1 MMSNT
6 NQYNSN
12 SRTCVTGGAIG
23 HSQPNQSTEMITRK
37 RELHKLCK
45 YLYLIKKEMDKRNK
59 EKLHQ
64 DKDLKKLINMS
75 IFAKPDHISKLF
87 GKFIDKIPLYKEF
100 ATIRGNYRYLSKKF
114 KCLIH
119 HKNKLYS
126 VDDTSY
132 DDTISIWN
140 TETHV
145 EIGLLKGH
153 DSCVNCLVICENILY
168 SGSDD
173 CTIRSWDMET
183 CREIAVYGITSYSNF
198 EERPS
203 HTSSISSIALH
214 GNKLYSA
221 SSGDKTIRIW
231 NTETHTQIAI
241 LKDVGRV
248 KCIAVNKTKL
258 YSASLDYKIIR
269 IWNTETYEEMQ
280 SLEGHTGSVTCI
292 TLDENKLYSGS
303 SNGTIGIWN
312 TETYEEISI
321 LRGHT
326 RLVQCITLH
335 ENKLYSAGDDKT
347 IRVWNTKT
355 CKEIVYQTMRRV
367 SITKPCDDDI
377 ATMRGHSEIVTCIT
391 LHGNNLYSGSWDKT
405 IRCWKID
412 DVPRKPVILEKKEI
426 DKEIKNRL
434 IRSNSDIQYAVDSWC
449 FKNKNDAILEFGHI
463 SDWNTTQVDDMSK
476 LFFDQYKFNDNISKW
491 DVSNVK
497 NMSEMFE
504 VNNWNQSIFNQDIS
518 GWDVSKVET
527 MEYMFCNAE
536 NFNCDLSR
544 WDVKNVVSMRFM
556 FNGAKKFDGNI
567 STWVLKNID
576 RTSLIKGI
584 FDRCNISSENKIQI
598 RYYNDFWDDDCDVNH
613 NYDCDEY
620 CDDDCDGNHNY
631 ECNDDCDDDC
641 NDENDELNSENKLLM
656 EIKQNN
662 KLYDDYGEEEE
673 EEYW

>member
-6 NQYNSN
+6 NLYNSN

-45 YLYLIKKEMDKRNK
+45 YLYLIKKEMDERNK

-64 DKDLKKLINMS
+64 DKESKKLINMS
-75 IFAKPDHISKLF
+75 IFAKPDHISKF
-87 GKFIDKIPLYKEF
+87 FREFIYKIPLYTEF
-100 ATIRGNYRYLSKKF
+100 DTLREIYRGFNNNYTF
-114 KCLIH
+114 IGLIH

-126 VDDTSY
+126 VVKDYEMYNYES
-132 DDTISIWN
+132 IRIWN
-140 TETHV
+140 TEFHK
-145 EIGLLKGH
+145 EIGCLKGL
-153 DSCVNCLVICENILY
+153 DTCDVCLVIFENILY
-168 SGSDD
+168 YGCDD
-173 CTIRSWDMET
+173 CIIRSWDMET
-183 CREIAVYGITSYSNF
+183 CREIADYGI
-198 EERPS
+198 PS
-203 HTSSISSIALH
+203 CSDLESITSIALH

-221 SSGDKTIRIW
+221 TWYGDNTIRIW
-231 NTETHTQIAI
+231 NTETHTQIGI

-248 KCIAVNKTKL
+248 RCIAVNKTKL
-258 YSASLDYKIIR
+258 YSASLDDKIIR
-269 IWNTETYEEMQ
+269 VWDTETYEEIAI
-280 SLEGHTGSVTCI
+280 LRGHSGWVNCL
-292 TLDENKLYSGS
+292 TLHEKKLYSGCED
-303 SNGTIGIWN
+303 NTIRIWN

-326 RLVQCITLH
+326 DLVQCITLH
-335 ENKLYSAGDDKT
+335 KNKLYSAGDDKT
-347 IRVWNTKT
+347 IRVWDTKT
-355 CKEIVYQTMRRV
+355 CKEI
-367 SITKPCDDDI
+367 
-377 ATMRGHSEIVTCIT
+377 ATMSGHSKSVTCIT
-391 LHGNNLYSGSWDKT
+391 LHENKLYSGSLDKT

-412 DVPRKPVILEKKEI
+412 DVPRKPVILGEKEI
-426 DKEIKNRL
+426 SELIKNRL
-434 IRSNSDIQYAVDSWC
+434 IRTDEDIKYAVDSWC
-449 FKNKNDAILEFGHI
+449 KNKNEANLEFGHI
-463 SDWNTTQVDDMSK
+463 SDWNTSQVEDMSK

-497 NMSEMFE
+497 EM
-504 VNNWNQSIFNQDIS
+504 
-518 GWDVSKVET
+518 KL
-527 MEYMFCNAE
+527 MFRNAK

-576 RTSLIKGI
+576 RTNLIKGI

-598 RYYNDFWDDDCDVNH
+598 RYYNDFWDDDCD
-613 NYDCDEY
+613 EY

-631 ECNDDCDDDC
+631 DCNDDCDDDC

-673 EEYW
+673 EEYWYI